1 MAPILKKTAKKPP
14 KVKKTYQ
21 NTLGSEK
28 MWFNVLKNIA
38 RDRAY
43 ESFIRSFILYDRVT
57 LNPEHIEVTDRP
69 DGAEVRWY
77 TPNRAWYWEFFKRD
91 AYGMTHSTLKTT
103 IKEHEPYLVFV
114 ENAAMEE
121 YPDNWVVFKHTVR
134 QNARTIREKLDKIF
148 EGKGEVGEEEET
160 IIPRA
165 VFRKVREIFMEFA
178 DTIATQINQEL
189 PPMQGRG
196 RVRRVIRE
204 LFGYKPTIT
213 QIGRTY
219 LERIHGVRRP
229 YHRFELLQSVYVP
242 FIRNVRNN
250 HSHFT
255 YEHIANFYAHFRDE
269 ILRELKGDTV
279 EEIFD
284 SILNYDL
291 EDVYLLTLRVWAEEE
306 DDRYLLMENLPIDRI
321 LN

>member
-1 MAPILKKTAKKPP
+1 MAQILKKTAKKPP

-28 MWFNVLKNIA
+28 MWFNVLKNVA

-43 ESFIRSFILYDRVT
+43 QSFIRSFIHYDRVS
-57 LNPEHIEVTDRP
+57 LRPEHIEVADRP
-69 DGAEVRWY
+69 EGAEIRWY
-77 TPNRAWYWEFFKRD
+77 TPNRAWYWEFVKENP
-91 AYGMTHSTLKTT
+91 GSMTESTLKTT
-103 IKEHEPYLVFV
+103 IKEHEPYLFFV

-121 YPDNWVVFKHTVR
+121 YPDNWKVFRYGIR
-134 QNARTIREKLDKIF
+134 QNARTIRETFEKIF
-148 EGKGEVGEEEET
+148 ESKGVVEEEEDPFV
-160 IIPRA
+160 PRA
-165 VFRKVREIFMEFA
+165 VFRKIRDIFMEFA
-178 DTIATQINQEL
+178 DTIATKTNESL
-189 PPMQGRG
+189 PSMQGRG
-196 RVRRVIRE
+196 RVRRAIRE

-219 LERIHGVRRP
+219 LERIHGVRKP

-255 YEHIANFYAHFRDE
+255 YEHIANLYAHFRDE
-269 ILRELKGDTV
+269 ILSELKGNTDV
-279 EEIFD
+279 EIFN
-284 SILNYDL
+284 SILDYDL
-291 EDVYLLTLRVWAEEE
+291 EKVYLLTLKIWAEQEE
-306 DDRYLLMENLPIDRI
+306 DRMLFLENLPIDRI